1 MITVDLNEN
10 KKIGNK
16 KINMKGRTADEQ
28 LVFTNGLNGQVEY
41 VKNGGNVV
49 VKVYAQN
56 QYTIKRTTVYHS
68 AEKVTEGKNKGK
80 YEKFVTIR
88 KGIIKNG
95 EVEFVEIINKP
106 VAYVSQKGNNTEVN
120 TYQIYKNNK
129 LVLKTNSVPDTSQ
142 YTNTVNKNKL
152 LGTYTITNAGKQAD
166 SSIDVLLTS
175 ADYTNKKLLHTI
187 WEIFPDKKGMVK
199 GTNLNE
205 NVTSTANNEVFDM
218 KGGVDTITFDNN
230 NNIGKDV
237 VKVSPNSYTNLSF
250 YKNVTYSKRGND
262 IIISSGDKG
271 QVTLKNYFDHPDAT
285 IKVGMTDLRNILNSI
300 NEFKNIT
307 ATDMNKSQTEKGTL
321 LNETFTGS
329 NQADKIYTGAGDDT
343 INPNGGNDKI
353 YINGNGT
360 KTINLSNTDGNNTVY
375 DSYKADQLN
384 LNFTNSDAV
393 FYIKSGN
400 NLIVQGYT
408 GNFDDPNPTTNI
420 TLNNWFKKNC
430 KLAVTVKSS
439 SNTTDFKSDLD
450 SGKRK
455 LYVPPAKTMTGSNYG
470 DNIYAGMYTKNI
482 DAKGGNNFIEVLN
495 VDINATVNIKAGT
508 GNDTYQ
514 IDQPRE
520 THIISDAGGNDKL
533 VLTDSKSGYKMFFNV
548 TKSGKADTTMHLF
561 STNNW
566 SVSNIAKNK
575 KIKDTATIKNYL
587 TSDKQEG
594 KGYIETIKINGSGET
609 LSLELNTVASQ
620 VASWLTTGGR
630 NYNSAIDVIKSGN
643 ETDINALLQM
653 YSTK

>member
-1 MITVDLNEN
+1 MAITVDLNNN
-10 KKIGNK
+10 KKFGSK
-16 KINMKGRTADEQ
+16 KINMKGRTTDEQ

-41 VKNGGNVV
+41 VKSGGNVV
-49 VKVYAQN
+49 VKVYAQD
-56 QYTIKRTTVYHS
+56 QYTITRTSVYHS
-68 AEKVTEGKNKGK
+68 SEKVTGGKNKGK
-80 YEKFVTIR
+80 YEKYITVR

-95 EVEFVEIINKP
+95 EVEYIEMSTKLS
-106 VAYVSQKGNNTEVN
+106 YVSKKGNDVESN
-120 TYQIYKNNK
+120 TYQIFKNGK
-129 LVLKTNSVPDTSQ
+129 LISKTNAQPDTSE

-152 LGTYTITNAGKQAD
+152 LGTYTVTNAGKQAD
-166 SSIDVLLTS
+166 SAVDVLLTS
-175 ADYTNKKLLHTI
+175 ADYTNKMLLHTI

-205 NVTSTANNEVFDM
+205 NVKSTANNEVFDM

-230 NNIGKDV
+230 NSIGKDI

-250 YKNVTYSKRGND
+250 YKNVTYSKSGND

-271 QVTLKNYFDHPDAT
+271 QVTLKNYFNYPDAT
-285 IKVGMTDLRNILNSI
+285 IKVGMTDLRNILNGI

-329 NQADKIYTGAGDDT
+329 NKADKIYTGAGNDT

-353 YINGNGT
+353 YINGSGN
-360 KTINLSNTDGNNTVY
+360 KSINLSNTDGNNTVY
-375 DSYKADQLN
+375 DSYKADQLS
-384 LNFTNSDAV
+384 LNFTDSDAI
-393 FYIKSGN
+393 FYIKNGN

-408 GNFDDPNPTTNI
+408 GDFNNPTPTTNI
-420 TLNNWFKKNC
+420 TLNNWFKKSC
-430 KLAVTVKSS
+430 KLAVAVKSS
-439 SNTTDFKSDLD
+439 SNTTDFKTDLD

-455 LYVPPAKTMTGSNYG
+455 LYVTPAKVMTGSNYG
-470 DNIYAGMYTKNI
+470 DNIYAGMYTKKI

-495 VDINATVNIKAGT
+495 VDINATVDIKAGN

-514 IDQPRE
+514 LDQTRE
-520 THIISDAGGNDKL
+520 THIISDAGGIDKL
-533 VLTDSKSGYKMFFNV
+533 VLTDSKAGYKMFFNV

-566 SVSNIAKNK
+566 SVSNIVKNK

-587 TSDKQEG
+587 TSDKQQG
-594 KGYIETIKINGSGET
+594 KGYIESIKINGSGET
-609 LSLELNTVASQ
+609 LTLDLNTVASQ
-620 VASWLTTGGR
+620 VASWLTSDGR
-630 NYNSAIDVIKSGN
+630 NYGSALDVIKSGK

-653 YSTK
+653 YSAK